1 MDHEVTAEPANM
13 PSNGGL
19 REAWDL
25 GVGEAVGV
33 LGKVGKAAYV
43 GVWR

>member
-1 MDHEVTAEPANM
+1 MS
-13 PSNGGL
+13 SNGGL

-25 GVGEAVGV
+25 GVGEDVRV
-33 LGKVGKAAYV
+33 LGKVGEAPYV